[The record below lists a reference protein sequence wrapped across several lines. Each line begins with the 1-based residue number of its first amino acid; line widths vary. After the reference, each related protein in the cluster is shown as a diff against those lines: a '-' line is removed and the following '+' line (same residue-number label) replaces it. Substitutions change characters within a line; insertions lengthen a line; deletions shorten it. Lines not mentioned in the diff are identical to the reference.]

1 MTSRRPRQDRP
12 IESVELKIKFRAD
25 RELSARIRQEIPSAV
40 VNGGQC
46 EVKIGGQEAGE
57 VAEEARVLLEK
68 LRKILESPKR
78 L

>member
-46 EVKIGGQEAGE
+46 EVVIGGLEAGE
-57 VAEEARVLLEK
+57 VAEEARALLEK
-68 LRKILESPKR
+68 LRKILESPER

>member
-46 EVKIGGQEAGE
+46 EVVIGGLEAGE
-57 VAEEARVLLEK
+57 VAEEARALLEK